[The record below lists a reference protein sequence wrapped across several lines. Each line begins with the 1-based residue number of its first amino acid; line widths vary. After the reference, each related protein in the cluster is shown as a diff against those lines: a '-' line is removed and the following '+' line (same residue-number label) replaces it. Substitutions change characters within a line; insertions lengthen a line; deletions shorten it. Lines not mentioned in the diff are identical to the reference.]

1 MLVGLG
7 LGFLKDFG
15 LKVLGFM
22 KIRFWDYLDSN
33 LRRVLDLLN
42 SVLDLLLPVNHLLAS
57 HLICYLHL

>member
-42 SVLDLLLPVNHLLAS
+42 SVLDLLLQVNHLLAS